1 MLRSSTLNKNQLP
14 PAVNRE
20 PTSAEPRTKWYETD
34 PASCF
39 NRAYPKPTAPATL
52 VSPAPE
58 REGEGRARPEHVPP
72 ASPASSL
79 RLAAG
84 GESALPA
91 SDRDTAFWG
100 QALRRRPSHLPACV
114 PERRSQLG
122 REAAGSPGS
131 TANRR
136 APPSGLPAPSAAPP
150 ADGAPGLTSP
160 GKRKRRETQRRR
172 GPARRP
178 RGRWVC
184 PPAGKAASPS
194 LRRARGSSHLRK
206 APGRHHGSP
215 DAVTARGLCCAAA

>member
-1 MLRSSTLNKNQLP
+1 MNQRARNPVRNGTKPTQQAVLTRPIPSQQPRPPWSLLLRSGRGRGGRAPSMSPPPHRLP
-14 PAVNRE
+14 PSGWRLEV
-20 PTSAEPRTKWYETD
+20 
-34 PASCF
+34 
-39 NRAYPKPTAPATL
+39 RAPF
-52 VSPAPE
+52 
-58 REGEGRARPEHVPP
+58 
-72 ASPASSL
+72 
-79 RLAAG
+79 
-84 GESALPA
+84 LPA
-91 SDRDTAFWG
+91 RLG
-100 QALRRRPSHLPACV
+100 PGLHRRPRHGFLGTGAEAAPLTLACLCV

-131 TANRR
+131 TANSR